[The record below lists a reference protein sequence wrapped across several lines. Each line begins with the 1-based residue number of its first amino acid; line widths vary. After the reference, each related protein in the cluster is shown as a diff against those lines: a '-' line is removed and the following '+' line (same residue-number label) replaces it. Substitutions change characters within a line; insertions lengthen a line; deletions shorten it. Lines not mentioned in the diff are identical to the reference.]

1 MPPVYGVA
9 DIDARDFYEGP
20 SIALLRRG
28 CDFLDMSRQSKP
40 ASGDQL
46 AISGKPRANL
56 SRKEPVEGDNSFGK
70 RVQAQLDALGIS
82 KAELARRVGVKRWAT
97 IHDWITGR
105 QIPKAVNLLRLAEAL
120 GMDPI
125 VLLDELLP
133 EPTASGWLDF
143 KRRNQG
149 QLDVDDMIDMRVLAR
164 RRPYLTAQSL
174 EAALSVLRVGA
185 PALPR

>member
-1 MPPVYGVA
+1 MAQEIFYDVA
-9 DIDARDFYEGP
+9 

-28 CDFLDMSRQSKP
+28 CDFLGMPRQSKTVTIVQSS
-40 ASGDQL
+40 ASGNPKAL
-46 AISGKPRANL
+46 AA
-56 SRKEPVEGDNSFGK
+56 GDNAFGR
-70 RVQAQLDALGIS
+70 RVQARIDALGIS

-120 GMDPI
+120 GMDSI

-133 EPTASGWLDF
+133 EPNASGWLDF
-143 KRRNQG
+143 KRRNEG
-149 QLDVDDMIDMRVLAR
+149 QLSVDDMIDMRVLAR